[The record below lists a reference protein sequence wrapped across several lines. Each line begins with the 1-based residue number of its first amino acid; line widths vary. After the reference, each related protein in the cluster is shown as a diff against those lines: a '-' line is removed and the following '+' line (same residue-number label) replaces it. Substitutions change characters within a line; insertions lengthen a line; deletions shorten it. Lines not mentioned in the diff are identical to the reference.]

1 MALDSIIL
9 IFNIVIISS
18 IKNTVLRTA
27 INDNTFLVSLKIVL
41 SLKCNAYNFVKENK
55 LIQSNNKISADLRQ
69 GPRASV

>member
-18 IKNTVLRTA
+18 IKKTA

-55 LIQSNNKISADLRQ
+55 LIQSNNKISADLRL
-69 GPRASV
+69 GPRCSV